1 MQRMTHMEQT
11 RLSEEIESLD
21 QKISSAGVPE
31 GLRERCASSF
41 LKQLRKHKSDK
52 LAELR
57 AHAAKS
63 SSRHA

>member
-1 MQRMTHMEQT
+1 MQHITHLEQN

-21 QKISSAGVPE
+21 QRISSAGTPE

-57 AHAAKS
+57 AKAAKS
-63 SSRHA
+63 ASRLA